1 MKKLFLIILIFSN
14 LSVFSQNRQFNHIYM
29 LTPGLF
35 NPANMDIFTKYGAT
49 FNYLNDY
56 LSSSYSPLSF
66 SALGYYNRRPFY
78 GVGGS
83 IINDNFGGYNQLE
96 VSGNAVYRILSR
108 NAGGYSHSFGIRV
121 GFLQKSLNVSDLRY
135 ESMNTQS
142 NYFNGKENKEIILDP
157 TLGKLDRINSNG
169 LNVGFGYAFVTN
181 KIDVN
186 VSFPYFFGNRMPFS
200 KVDSIPQRSA
210 LEMGFSDFFATAG
223 YKIRFDKDWY
233 VFYPT
238 IMLKGAKS
246 APMHFGADFN
256 FLFNQLLWVS
266 AGFRSDMTIASSIGV
281 FLDQGFRIVYSYQNA
296 ALTKHSATG
305 WNNELSVSYAR
316 TIPDNPFNYRRYTT
330 ATGDIKKKKILK
342 INMPRI
348 KFFKNLKGKMR
359 YD

>member
-1 MKKLFLIILIFSN
+1 MKKIQALFCFILIN

-29 LTPGLF
+29 LNPGFF

-56 LSSSYSPLSF
+56 MSSSYSPLSF

-83 IINDNFGGYNQLE
+83 IINDNFGAYNQLE

-108 NAGGYSHSFGIRV
+108 NAGGYSHSFGIRL
-121 GFLQKSLNVSDLRY
+121 GFLQKSLNATGLRY
-135 ESMNTQS
+135 ESLKTS
-142 NYFNGKENKEIILDP
+142 LITDP
-157 TLGKLDRINSNG
+157 TLGLLTRVNSNG
-169 LNVGFGYAFVTN
+169 LNVGFGYAFVTD

-186 VSFPYFFGNRMPFS
+186 VSLPYFFGNRMPFS

-210 LEMGFSDFFATAG
+210 LEMGLSDFFVTAG

-238 IMLKGAKS
+238 IMMKGAKS
-246 APMHFGADFN
+246 APMHFGADLN

-281 FLDQGFRIVYSYQNA
+281 FLDQGFRIIYSYQNA

-305 WNNELSVSYAR
+305 WNNELSIGYAR
-316 TIPDNPFNYRRYTT
+316 TIPDNPFNYRRYTS

-348 KFFKNLKGKMR
+348 KFFKKMKGRMK

>member
-1 MKKLFLIILIFSN
+1 MKKLLLILLLFSN
-14 LSVFSQNRQFNHIYM
+14 ISVFSQNRQFNHIYM
-29 LTPGLF
+29 LNPGLF

-83 IINDNFGGYNQLE
+83 IINDNFGAYNQLE

-108 NAGGYSHSFGIRV
+108 NAGGYSHSFGIRL
-121 GFLQKSLNVSDLRY
+121 GFLQKSLNATGLRY
-135 ESMNTQS
+135 ESLKTS
-142 NYFNGKENKEIILDP
+142 LITDP
-157 TLGKLDRINSNG
+157 TLGLLTRVNSNG
-169 LNVGFGYAFVTN
+169 LNVGFGYAFVTD

-186 VSFPYFFGNRMPFS
+186 VSLPYFFGNRMPFS

-210 LEMGFSDFFATAG
+210 LEMGLSDFFVTAG

-238 IMLKGAKS
+238 IMMKGAKS
-246 APMHFGADFN
+246 APMYFGADLN

-281 FLDQGFRIVYSYQNA
+281 FLDQGFRIIYSYQNA

-305 WNNELSVSYAR
+305 WNNELSIGYAR
-316 TIPDNPFNYRRYTT
+316 TIPDNPFNYRRYTS

-342 INMPRI
+342 IKMPRI
-348 KFFKNLKGKMR
+348 KIFKKMKGRMK

>member
-1 MKKLFLIILIFSN
+1 MKKIITLICFIIVN
-14 LSVFSQNRQFNHIYM
+14 ISVFSQNRQFNHIYM
-29 LTPGLF
+29 LNPGLY
-35 NPANMDIFTKYGAT
+35 NPGNMDIFTKYGVT

-56 LSSSYSPLSF
+56 MSSSYSPLNF

-83 IINDNFGGYNQLE
+83 IINDNFGSYNQLE

-108 NAGGYSHSFGIRV
+108 NAGGYSHSFGIRL
-121 GFLQKSLNVSDLRY
+121 GFLQKSLNTTGLRY
-135 ESMNTQS
+135 ESLKTS
-142 NYFNGKENKEIILDP
+142 ATTDP
-157 TLGKLDRINSNG
+157 TLGLLTKVASNG

-210 LEMGFSDFFATAG
+210 LEMGLSDYIITAG

-238 IMLKGAKS
+238 MMLKGAKS
-246 APMHFGADFN
+246 APMHYGVDLN
-256 FLFNQLLWVS
+256 FLFNQLIWVS
-266 AGFRSDMTIASSIGV
+266 AGFRSDMTIASSVGV
-281 FLDQGFRIVYSYQNA
+281 FLDQGFRIIYSYHNA
-296 ALTKHSATG
+296 ALTQHSATG
-305 WNNELSVSYAR
+305 WNNELSVGYAR
-316 TIPDNPFNYRRYTT
+316 TIPDNPFNYRKYTT
-330 ATGDIKKKKILK
+330 ATGEVKKKKILK
-342 INMPRI
+342 IKLPN
-348 KFFKNLKGKMR
+348 FKIFKKLRGKMK